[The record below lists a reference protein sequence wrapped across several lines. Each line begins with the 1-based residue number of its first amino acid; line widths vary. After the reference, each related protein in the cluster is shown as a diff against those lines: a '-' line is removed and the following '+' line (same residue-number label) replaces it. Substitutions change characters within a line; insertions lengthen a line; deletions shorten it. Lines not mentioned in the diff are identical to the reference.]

1 MNNLGLLYMSG
12 QGVPR
17 DYDEARRL
25 FEQGAALG
33 NDASM
38 NNLGLLYNQGH
49 GVPQSTGWPGNFSR
63 RPPHSAIKRQKKT
76 CGECR
81 DDAARVT
88 VARS

>member
-1 MNNLGLLYMSG
+1 MSG

-49 GVPQSTGWPGNFSR
+49 GVPQNTRMARQFFQKAAALGNQEAKENLR
-63 RPPHSAIKRQKKT
+63 GMPR
-76 CGECR
+76 
-81 DDAARVT
+81 
-88 VARS
+88 